1 LKLGPARIAWV
12 QVSHQKLRLL
22 AAVLGVAFAV
32 VLVFV
37 QLGFSQALY
46 DSSVRWHSAL
56 GYDIA
61 LLSPKATYIVNP
73 PGFPRNRLY
82 QAQGFEGVES
92 VTPVYIGIGKWR
104 NPDQPLQTRNIY
116 IMGFDPTD
124 EGFAVI
130 AGEQNIQQLRLPD
143 RVLFDRLSRSE
154 FGDVASHWASGENIT
169 TEINGRDVRVVGL
182 FELGTSF
189 GIDGSIITS
198 DLNFRRIFPDRS
210 ASKIELGLIRLSPGS
225 SLEQVQAS
233 LRSELPGDVR
243 VLSRAEFIQ
252 HEVDYWNSST
262 PIGYVFG
269 LGVAM
274 GLAVGVIVVYQILF
288 SDVQDH
294 LREYATLKAMG
305 YSNGF
310 LSQVVLSEAILLAV
324 IGFIPGILLSLLVYT
339 QATTATNL
347 PVVMT
352 MDRAVMVLGLTV
364 AMCAGS
370 GLMALR
376 KLRSADPAEVF

>member
-1 LKLGPARIAWV
+1 LKLRPLKIAWV
-12 QVSHQKLRLL
+12 QISHQKLRLL

-32 VLVFV
+32 ILVLV

-56 GYDIA
+56 GYDLAII
-61 LLSPKATYIVNP
+61 SPKTTYIVNP

-82 QAQGFEGVES
+82 QTLGVPGVDT

-104 NPDQPLQTRNIY
+104 NPENPLLTRNIY
-116 IMGFDPTD
+116 VMGFDPTD
-124 EGFAVI
+124 EGFSLI
-130 AGEQNIQQLRLPD
+130 GEEEHIRALRHPD
-143 RVLFDRLSRSE
+143 RILFDRLSRSE
-154 FGDVASHWASGENIT
+154 FGPVARQWDAGERID
-169 TEINGRDVRVVGL
+169 TEINGRDVRVVGM

-189 GIDGSIITS
+189 GIDGSIVTS
-198 DLNFRRIFPDRS
+198 DLNFRRIFPERS
-210 ASKIELGLIRLSPGS
+210 ASRIELGLINVDEGADPVR
-225 SLEQVQAS
+225 VQAAIRES
-233 LRSELPGDVR
+233 IPGDVR
-243 VLSRAEFIQ
+243 VLTRAEFIQ
-252 HEVDYWNSST
+252 HEVDYWAQST

-305 YSNGF
+305 YSNVF
-310 LSQVVLSEAILLAV
+310 LGRIVLSEAVLLAV
-324 IGFIPGILLSLLVYT
+324 IGFIPGLGISLLVYG
-339 QATTATNL
+339 QASEATNL
-347 PVVMT
+347 PMLMT
-352 MDRAVMVLGLTV
+352 PERGGQVLLLTI

-370 GLMALR
+370 GLLALR